1 MQILSP
7 PAAVLLRIGYV
18 FLHLQTTEKVIKV
31 AVQVVMPRDQNFL
44 LSLLERLDETGRKKP
59 LGHFLDLVRKR
70 AKLNADVDSLLER
83 FLANRNKFVH
93 NLEEVEGWALESDSG
108 RQAANEFLSQLF
120 RDSFEV
126 RTLFQGLLY
135 SWKVQCELPTTPGED
150 TLLEKMSKYESP
162 ILRMKWAEP
171 DA

>member
-18 FLHLQTTEKVIKV
+18 FLHLQATEKVIKV

-70 AKLNADVDSLLER
+70 AKLNDDVDSLLER

-150 TLLEKMSKYESP
+150 ALLEKMSKYESP
-162 ILRMKWAEP
+162 ILRMKWGEP
-171 DA
+171 HA